1 MSPPEPRA
9 QQGHPKLPKLALWAP
24 TATAMGVFSPEE
36 CARIRAMGG
45 AEQAGGIADEGRAG
59 YRDSRVRWLRP
70 SADSEWVF
78 RRALDVVATENR
90 RSYRAE
96 IAGFTEPLQIAEYGP
111 GQHYDWH
118 LDFAAGAYSTRKL
131 SFVVQLTDPATYE
144 GGALEVMISR
154 EAVAIPR
161 EQGSLTIFPSF
172 LLHRVCAVTRGS
184 RHSLVGWIGGPHW
197 R

>member
-1 MSPPEPRA
+1 MTAPQP
-9 QQGHPKLPKLALWAP
+9 QQGHPRLPKLAHWAP
-24 TATAMGVFSPEE
+24 TATAMGVYSAEDCE
-36 CARIRAMGG
+36 TIKGMGG
-45 AEQAGGIADEGRAG
+45 AEQSGAIADEGRAD

-70 SADSEWVF
+70 GPGNEWIF
-78 RRALDVVATENR
+78 RRALDVVAAENR
-90 RSYRAE
+90 RSYRTE

-118 LDFAAGAYSTRKL
+118 LDFGAGAYSTRKL
-131 SFVVQLTDPATYE
+131 SFIVQLSDPASYL
-144 GGALEVMISR
+144 GGAVELLVSR
-154 EAVAIPR
+154 EAIAIPR

-172 LLHRVCAVTRGS
+172 LLHRVCAVTEGL